1 MGISLRHHVLALVA
15 SFLMLLVGLLVGVGL
30 SSEPG
35 LRERMDRLEARFTQ
49 LSGEN
54 EALRESEKRHEEFE
68 QALLPTL
75 VRGKL
80 AGQIIPLLLTTRPQ
94 DNGPSRDA
102 ATQLEDAL
110 EAAGARAPYRIS
122 WDDDFAERA
131 VEVYGGDPT
140 SACEKATQAIARSVA
155 QADSEQLQALRKRK
169 LLRIQGDVPGAAPT
183 GVVVLGGAETEAQS
197 AAETIDRPLV
207 EALLAAGISRVVGC
221 EAGPALSYVSTY
233 REFDISTVDNVNL
246 ARGQLSVVLA
256 LAGQPGRYGDRGLF
270 AAASPEIK

>member
-35 LRERMDRLEARFTQ
+35 LRKDLETLGQDFKVLRAENST
-49 LSGEN
+49 LS
-54 EALRESEKRHEEFE
+54 ASEKKHEEFE

-75 VRGKL
+75 VRSRLEGRL
-80 AGQIIPLLLTTRPQ
+80 VPLLLTTRPQ

-110 EAAGARAPYRIS
+110 DAAGARPAYRVS
-122 WDDDFAERA
+122 WQDDFAPRA
-131 VEVYGGDPT
+131 VAAYGGDAAA
-140 SACEKATQAIARSVA
+140 ACEKATQAIARSIA
-155 QADSEQLQALRKRK
+155 QADAEGLRALRKRK
-169 LLRIQGDVPGAAPT
+169 LIRLQGDIPAAAPT
-183 GVVVLGGAETEAQS
+183 GVVVLGGAETEPQS
-197 AAETIDRPLV
+197 EAEAIDRPLV

-221 EAGPALSYVSTY
+221 EASPAVSYVSTY

-246 ARGQLSVVLA
+246 ARGQFSVVMA
-256 LAGQPGRYGDRGLF
+256 LAGWPGRYGDRGLF
-270 AAASPEIK
+270 TRAFPEIK